1 VGVGVP
7 SEDRAGLFY
16 SDAARRADDFDSI
29 ACVESPT
36 GLPLL
41 RDAMASLDCRAD
53 ETANAGDDTLF
64 IAGVEHVVWRGDDR
78 PLSSQDLD
86 YVYVGEVVK
95 RR

>member
-1 VGVGVP
+1 
-7 SEDRAGLFY
+7 
-16 SDAARRADDFDSI
+16 
-29 ACVESPT
+29 
-36 GLPLL
+36 
-41 RDAMASLDCRAD
+41 MASLDCRAD